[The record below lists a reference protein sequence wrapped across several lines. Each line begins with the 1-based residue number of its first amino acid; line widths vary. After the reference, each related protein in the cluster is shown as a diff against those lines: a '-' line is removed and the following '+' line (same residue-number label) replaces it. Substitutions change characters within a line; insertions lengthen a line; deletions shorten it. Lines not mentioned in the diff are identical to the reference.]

1 MLSDRLSKWIILKLM
16 ILNAL
21 RNRFSKI
28 ILIATLIGPGLITAF
43 ADNDAG
49 GVATYSS
56 AAAKYGYLSLLA
68 LIPITVVLWV
78 TQEVGGRLALIGKK
92 GLADLIREHYGVKI
106 SFIVFICLFVV
117 NFGVVLQNVSGLKSA
132 FEVYGINT
140 NIALPITVIA
150 LIIFVIKTPFH
161 IFERLFL
168 FLIFFYF
175 TFFLSAI
182 LAKPDWRLAIGS
194 LFVPA
199 GKLSIDYIYTSM
211 AVLGTTVTAWGQ
223 FFVNSSMVDK
233 NIDVKFQKYSQIEIL
248 IGSILTNI
256 VSFFMMV
263 AVAATIFANGIV
275 INSAKDAALSLKP
288 FAGDFATQLFA
299 GGLLVASIIGAVV
312 VPLSTAYVFSELFGL
327 RRSLNES
334 FSKGRPFYFMFG
346 LQLIL
351 GLVVTMLPMI
361 SLFEITLA
369 ADFINGVIL
378 PLILFFLY
386 RFGNNGSIL
395 GGHKNTFLQNALL
408 VGSCIA
414 ILLGTLISIVGKIF
428 NFS

>member
-1 MLSDRLSKWIILKLM
+1 MII
-16 ILNAL
+16 NAL
-21 RNRFSKI
+21 KNKLFRML
-28 ILIATLIGPGLITAF
+28 LIASLIGPGLITAF

-56 AAAKYGYLSLLA
+56 AAAKYGYLSLLT
-68 LIPITVVLWV
+68 LIPMTVVLWV

-92 GLADLIREHYGVKI
+92 GLADLIREHYGVKVSI
-106 SFIVFICLFVV
+106 IVFVCLFIV

-132 FEVYGINT
+132 FEVFQINT
-140 NIALPITVIA
+140 TIALPIIVLG
-150 LIIFVIKTPFH
+150 LIIFVIRTPYH

-168 FLIFFYF
+168 FLIFFYL
-175 TFFLSAI
+175 TFFMSAI

-199 GKLSIDYIYTSM
+199 GEFSFDYIYTSM

-233 NIDVKFQKYSQIEIL
+233 KIEIKYFKYSQYEIL

-275 INSAKDAALSLKP
+275 IYSAKDAALSLRP

-327 RRSLNES
+327 RRSLNET
-334 FSKGRPFYFMFG
+334 FGKGKPFYFMFSF
-346 LQLIL
+346 QLLL
-351 GLVVTMLPMI
+351 GLLVTMLPMV
-361 SLFEITLA
+361 SLFQITLA
-369 ADFINGVIL
+369 ADFLNGLIL
-378 PLILFFLY
+378 PMVLFFLY
-386 RFGNNGSIL
+386 RFGNNTSIL
-395 GGHKNTFLQNALL
+395 GGYKNSALQNALL
-408 VGSCIA
+408 IIACIA
-414 ILLGTLISIVGKIF
+414 ILIGAVLGIIGKLF
-428 NFS
+428 

>member
-1 MLSDRLSKWIILKLM
+1 M
-16 ILNAL
+16 ILNL
-21 RNRFSKI
+21 LKNKFYRV
-28 ILIATLIGPGLITAF
+28 ILVASLIGPGLITAF

-56 AAAKYGYLSLLA
+56 AAAKYGYLSLLT

-106 SFIVFICLFVV
+106 SIIVFICLFVV

-132 FEVYGINT
+132 FEVFGINT
-140 NIALPITVIA
+140 TLALPLAIVS
-150 LIIFVIKTPFH
+150 LIIFVIKTPYH

-168 FLIFFYF
+168 FLIFFYM
-175 TFFLSAI
+175 TFFMSAI

-194 LFVPA
+194 LFIPS
-199 GKLSIDYIYTSM
+199 GKFSFDYIYTSM

-233 NIDVKFQKYSQIEIL
+233 KIDVKYYKYSQYEIL
-248 IGSILTNI
+248 IGSILTNV

-275 INSAKDAALSLKP
+275 INSAKDAAISLRP

-299 GGLLVASIIGAVV
+299 GGLLVASVIGAVV

-327 RRSLNES
+327 RRSLNET
-334 FSKGRPFYFMFG
+334 FGKGKPFYFMFG
-346 LQLIL
+346 FQLVL
-351 GLVVTMLPMI
+351 GLLVTMLPMI

-369 ADFINGVIL
+369 ADFLNGLVL
-378 PLILFFLY
+378 PLVLFFLY
-386 RFGNNGSIL
+386 RFGNNTSIL
-395 GGHKNTFLQNALL
+395 GGYKNSTLQNTLL
-408 VGSCIA
+408 IISCIA
-414 ILLGTLISIVGKIF
+414 ILIGTILGLIGKL
-428 NFS
+428 FSF